1 LNRIEERDFKREE
14 LPEKYMAKVL
24 YRWNDRKFEEEY
36 FKSWRGTGEN
46 RSQFLQRKN
55 LKGEVMLELKIV
67 DSILFL
73 FSFSFLFHFNLFS
86 ILDLE

>member
-73 FSFSFLFHFNLFS
+73 FSFLFLFHFNLFS
-86 ILDLE
+86 ILDLG

>member
-73 FSFSFLFHFNLFS
+73 FSFSFLFYFNLFS
-86 ILDLE
+86 ILDLG

>member
-14 LPEKYMAKVL
+14 LPEKYMAKML

-73 FSFSFLFHFNLFS
+73 FSFSFLFYFNLFS
-86 ILDLE
+86 ILDLG